1 MKKEGLLKTL
11 KNIEDTEKRQSK
23 IELEAF
29 KKLIFLNKLAAY
41 AKKTLDEIKQID
53 KKINHT
59 KLGYVHING
68 KILDISIFRR
78 LGDFVTS
85 IYFGDISVRQPIN
98 RQDEMKRLL
107 RDLEYYKPLL
117 PKKIQGNFS
126 EGRNLIV
133 IAFEESIFPLF
144 KETPT

>member
-11 KNIEDTEKRQSK
+11 KKIEDTEKRQSK
-23 IELEAF
+23 IELETF

-53 KKINHT
+53 EKINHT

-107 RDLEYYKPLL
+107 RDLEY
-117 PKKIQGNFS
+117 
-126 EGRNLIV
+126 
-133 IAFEESIFPLF
+133 
-144 KETPT
+144 